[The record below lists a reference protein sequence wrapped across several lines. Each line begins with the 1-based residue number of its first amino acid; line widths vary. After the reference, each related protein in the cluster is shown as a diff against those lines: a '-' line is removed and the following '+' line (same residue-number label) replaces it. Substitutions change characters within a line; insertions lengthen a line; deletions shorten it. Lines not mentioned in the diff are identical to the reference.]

1 MKRSSRA
8 GVDDGGRM
16 LMPTTFTT
24 RGAVALIE
32 RTRLRAL
39 ASLIGLQ
46 LLAATATVTVA
57 LAQTVPPEGPAP
69 GGPASPVGT
78 TGGGW
83 AWLWILLVLAILAV
97 AIWYGAK
104 RRRG

>member
-1 MKRSSRA
+1 MKQSSRV
-8 GVDDGGRM
+8 GVDDDGRIR
-16 LMPTTFTT
+16 MPTTFKT
-24 RGAVALIE
+24 RDAVAFMK
-32 RTRLRAL
+32 RTSLLAL
-39 ASLIGLQ
+39 VSRIGLQ
-46 LLAATATVTVA
+46 LLAATAAVTA
-57 LAQTVPPEGPAP
+57 TLAQTVPPEGPAP

>member
-1 MKRSSRA
+1 
-8 GVDDGGRM
+8 
-16 LMPTTFTT
+16 MPTTFAT
-24 RGAVALIE
+24 RGTIALIE

-46 LLAATATVTVA
+46 LLAATVAVAVA
-57 LAQTVPPEGPAP
+57 LGQTVPPEGPAP

-83 AWLWILLVLAILAV
+83 AWLWILLVLVVLAA

-104 RRRG
+104 RRQS

>member
-1 MKRSSRA
+1 
-8 GVDDGGRM
+8 
-16 LMPTTFTT
+16 MPTAFRT
-24 RGAVALIE
+24 RVALALVR
-32 RTRLRAL
+32 RTRLPATG
-39 ASLIGLQ
+39 SLIGLQ
-46 LLAATATVTVA
+46 LLAATATMTAA

-83 AWLWILLVLAILAV
+83 AWIWILIVIVLLAA
-97 AIWYGAK
+97 AIWYGTK